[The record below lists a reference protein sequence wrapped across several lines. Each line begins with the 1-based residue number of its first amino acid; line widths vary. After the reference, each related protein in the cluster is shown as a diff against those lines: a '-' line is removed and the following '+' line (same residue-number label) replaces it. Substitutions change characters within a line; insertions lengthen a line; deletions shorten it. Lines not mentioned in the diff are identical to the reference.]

1 MLFRLGQ
8 AFERLSSFI
17 KGTERDLLPVIVKTG
32 ATVDRVNYQLDKAD
46 TVTDSAV
53 SMADSAD
60 TAVRAISTAI
70 ATPVEKVSG
79 LAAGIS
85 HGFSQFR
92 KSKDFSEAKSAAQEA
107 ARQREA
113 DLHDDLRN
121 AGRTPMETDRPPAQP
136 RPDAQPKPDPWPR
149 PTPVPKPDPAPVP
162 PDEEPRPPPSSRWR
176 SRSVDVA
183 RRVASAFAPGR
194 STAACRSCSGTRS
207 ATRATARSSTS
218 PSRPLAEAGCR
229 RSRSTARASVARTLS
244 SRDGTRSIASRP
256 PLGGRR
262 RARR

>member
-8 AFERLSSFI
+8 SFERLSSFI

-32 ATVDRVNYQLDKAD
+32 GTVDRVNYELDKLD

-79 LAAGIS
+79 FAAGIT

-92 KSKDFSEAKSAAQEA
+92 KSKDFGEAKSAAQEA
-107 ARQREA
+107 ARRREA

-121 AGRTPMETDRPPAQP
+121 AGRTPMETERPAAQP
-136 RPDAQPKPDPWPR
+136 FPDAQPKPDPWPR
-149 PTPVPKPDPAPVP
+149 PEPVAKPEPAPVP
-162 PDEEPRPPPSSRWR
+162 PDEPPP
-176 SRSVDVA
+176 
-183 RRVASAFAPGR
+183 
-194 STAACRSCSGTRS
+194 AA
-207 ATRATARSSTS
+207 A
-218 PSRPLAEAGCR
+218 
-229 RSRSTARASVARTLS
+229 
-244 SRDGTRSIASRP
+244 
-256 PLGGRR
+256 
-262 RARR
+262 

>member
-1 MLFRLGQ
+1 SGPRRSSATGQTPCPRRSRPRTTDSHSASSSPRSQLRRVRWPSSTSTTQSSEQASLSAQPGRITGMMQLAFSAGDAAYWGLAVFLVAIGLASAFMLFRLGQ

-79 LAAGIS
+79 LAAGIT

-92 KSKDFSEAKSAAQEA
+92 KSKDFGEAKSAAQEA
-107 ARQREA
+107 SRRREA

-121 AGRTPMETDRPPAQP
+121 AGRTLRETDGPAAQP
-136 RPDAQPKPDPWPR
+136 RPDAQPKPDAWPR
-149 PTPVPKPDPAPVP
+149 PAPVPKPSPAPVP
-162 PDEEPRPPPSSRWR
+162 PDEAPP
-176 SRSVDVA
+176 
-183 RRVASAFAPGR
+183 
-194 STAACRSCSGTRS
+194 TAA
-207 ATRATARSSTS
+207 
-218 PSRPLAEAGCR
+218 
-229 RSRSTARASVARTLS
+229 
-244 SRDGTRSIASRP
+244 
-256 PLGGRR
+256 
-262 RARR
+262 